1 VSPTALLRSL
11 SRAARSQHPRVDKHM
26 RGATTRRFCH
36 PTQTWQLTSATH
48 RKLNNRQSARR
59 SYQRRRDRAQ
69 RLDAVRARTT
79 RQNPRC
85 QQRGRRCLW
94 RRSELI
100 HPLCCV
106 QENNGLR
113 AALQQISALQ
123 AVRQKLDSDAA
134 PQVEDKPAVKADTPP
149 MRVSSP
155 APRSQPQ
162 APRLQ
167 IPMNDPHGTHLAVQT
182 QLGTVSTYRFDPS
195 KHAAFGGAAG
205 ISPAFTPPGE
215 ADSPQS
221 LSGAQPGGGSVL
233 PQTSV
238 QYFPWAH
245 VREGPGGPGGF
256 NAMPWQP
263 PQWMAQQQQQMAQM
277 VAQQALAQQQLVAQQ
292 QLQQAQLAQQQL
304 ATQQYMSQ
312 QAAAAAGVPSKK
324 GQGSVDKPKAK
335 ASRPKATR
343 GAKANKAKAS
353 SAKKNG
359 SGSSSSSLGKR
370 KAVAAAGLAEPLG
383 VAATAGGALNAA
395 AAVSSVE
402 GARGAQGRNTAAAA
416 APTGPPLSPD
426 KHSLLPFETDLDL
439 LRLGGFDFGEQ
450 DELGWSD
457 EVFSLGEPIFN

>member
-1 VSPTALLRSL
+1 MSPTALLRSL
-11 SRAARSQHPRVDKHM
+11 SRAARSQHPRVDKTHA
-26 RGATTRRFCH
+26 RCNHASFLPSNPKIATDVCH
-36 PTQTWQLTSATH
+36 SQETE
-48 RKLNNRQSARR
+48 QSAVGTPLVPATERQGAAAR
-59 SYQRRRDRAQ
+59 GGTCTNNPAEPSLSTARETLPLA
-69 RLDAVRARTT
+69 AVRT
-79 RQNPRC
+79 
-85 QQRGRRCLW
+85 
-94 RRSELI
+94 

-123 AVRQKLDSDAA
+123 AVRQKLDTDAA